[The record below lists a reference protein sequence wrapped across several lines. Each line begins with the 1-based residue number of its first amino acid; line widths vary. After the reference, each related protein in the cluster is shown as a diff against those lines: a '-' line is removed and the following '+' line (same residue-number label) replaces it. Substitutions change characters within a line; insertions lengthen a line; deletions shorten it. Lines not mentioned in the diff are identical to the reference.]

1 MTRDPAG
8 YYATLEVDPAAAPEA
23 IIAAYRRKARVLHPD
38 VPGTGDAAA
47 FIRLKQAYDAL
58 SHPHHRATYDRGA
71 GTATPASP
79 FAPPGEEP
87 VWRGRR
93 LSDLPIV
100 LWAGL
105 GGLFCVAAVMAMVQ
119 FNRSR
124 PAPQPQLPVNRSI
137 AAAAPTVEVRPPPKV
152 MAIGSGATT
161 HYVRAAGDDAVLW
174 VHDIVRDAYMPAG
187 HVAAFSPVQAL
198 RLVSQHGLVEIRL
211 ADGGGGFI
219 DAARLAPGDRETAR
233 RAYCAYNAGP
243 SPRNGEILGRDGGG
257 AARIE
262 ISNRGPQPVLVKLRD
277 ASGHTAATVF
287 VTPGNSAVVENLPD
301 TVYRPEFATGEL
313 WSRACNGFAAGT
325 RAQRYTYFASPS
337 GLSPLVIPPNLS
349 VAPASED
356 ISDTEFERE

>member
-1 MTRDPAG
+1 MTHDPAG
-8 YYATLEVDPAAAPEA
+8 YYAVLGVDPAATPEA
-23 IIAAYRRKARVLHPD
+23 ITAAYRRKARVLHPD

-58 SHPHHRATYDRGA
+58 SNAHHRGTYDRSAGA
-71 GTATPASP
+71 AMPAP
-79 FAPPGEEP
+79 LEAEP
-87 VWRGRR
+87 AWRGPR
-93 LSDLPIV
+93 LSNLPIA

-105 GGLFCVAAVMAMVQ
+105 GGVLCVAAVMVVVQ
-119 FNRSR
+119 FNRPR
-124 PAPQPQLPVNRSI
+124 PAAQPQPPVNRTTT
-137 AAAAPTVEVRPPPKV
+137 AAAPAAVPRPLPQV
-152 MAIGSGATT
+152 VATGSGATT

-198 RLVSQHGLVEIRL
+198 RLVPEHGLVEVRL

-219 DAARLAPGDRETAR
+219 DAARLAPGDREIAR

-243 SPRNGEILGRDGGG
+243 SPRNGEILGRDGDVV
-257 AARIE
+257 ARIE

-277 ASGHTAATVF
+277 ASGHIAATVF
-287 VTPGNSAVVENLPD
+287 VTPGNSAVVDNLPD

-313 WSRACNGFAAGT
+313 WSGACNGFAAGT

-337 GLSPLVIPPNLS
+337 GLSPLVIPPSLS
-349 VAPASED
+349 VAPAPED
-356 ISDTEFERE
+356 ISDAEFERE